1 MLNQVHSGAVVNYTN
16 ATGSDIAAGALVTM
30 GKICGIAI
38 NDIAN
43 GASGAVSLE
52 GVFRLTKKT
61 AADAIALGTI
71 LINNS
76 GVTAASAGTTLDA
89 VIVGRA
95 AATSI
100 SGATTVDVKLGL

>member
-1 MLNQVHSGAVVNYTN
+1 MINQVSSGAVVNYTN

-38 NDIAN
+38 VDIAN
-43 GASGAVSLE
+43 EASGAVSLE
-52 GVFRLTKKT
+52 GVFTLTKKT
-61 AADAIALGTI
+61 ATDVIAQGTV

-76 GVTAASAGTTLDA
+76 GVVAASAGTTLDA

-95 AATSI
+95 AAAS
-100 SGATTVDVKLGL
+100 SSAVTTVDVKLGL